1 MTAAVLLDHVSA
13 YAAAVRAHLGDL
25 SPEQVDDLTDGLEAD
40 LAEALEDPRGPV
52 ATGEAL
58 LGRPAADA
66 PVAAAA
72 ASVIDLTRRFGPAAE
87 YAAELRAAA
96 GLAPRRVVALPRRRP
111 VRDGATGA
119 VRHLRARVE
128 RALEPLR
135 ASPAWDGLVWLAA
148 TLRPL
153 WWAVR
158 GWVWYVLAIGL
169 LNVVLEALPG
179 NRWVPRSDGA
189 WLLFVALVLLSIS
202 AGRGIGTSR
211 RAASRTFAVLNVL
224 AVLAAPWATTS
235 FHREVEARLQAGGY
249 PVYIDNPVYMAAPP
263 EDGVR
268 VDGQLVS
275 NLFVYDAEG
284 NPLSDVQIFD
294 DRGRPVRTTYDEG
307 MADWALPGV
316 QEPWAFAPVTDVDGR
331 VRWNVYPLAGAPA
344 SRWVFGE
351 EGGRQLEAGST
362 TRTPP
367 RPFAKAPAVDGP
379 QTGDAQGSVADLTGA
394 AGAEPTVP

>member
-1 MTAAVLLDHVSA
+1 MTPAVLLDHVSA

-58 LGRPAADA
+58 LGRPASGTTAT
-66 PVAAAA
+66 AA

-96 GLAPRRVVALPRRRP
+96 GLAPRRVMAVPRRRP
-111 VRDGATGA
+111 LRDGATGA
-119 VRHLRARVE
+119 ARHLRARFD
-128 RALEPLR
+128 RAVEPLR
-135 ASPAWDGLVWLAA
+135 ASPAWDPLVWLAA

-158 GWVWYVLAIGL
+158 GWVWYVVAVGL
-169 LNVVLEALPG
+169 LNGVLGALPD

-202 AGRGIGTSR
+202 TGRGIGTSR
-211 RAASRTFAVLNVL
+211 VGARRTFAVLNVV
-224 AVLAAPWATTS
+224 AVLATPWATTS
-235 FHREVEARLQAGGY
+235 FHREVEVRLQAGGY
-249 PVYIDNPVYMAAPP
+249 PVYIDNPVSMAAPP

-331 VRWNVYPLAGAPA
+331 VRWNVYPLAGAPV
-344 SRWVFGE
+344 SRWVYGE
-351 EGGRQLEAGST
+351 ESGRQLEEGST
-362 TRTPP
+362 PRTPP
-367 RPFAKAPAVDGP
+367 RPFAKAPAVDG
-379 QTGDAQGSVADLTGA
+379 TEAGDVQGSVPDLTGA
-394 AGAEPTVP
+394 PGEEPTAP